1 MTTAT
6 LELARRALDPRKLAL
21 PPRPV
26 VESIEVEEMVDWTG
40 DEGLRIQVI
49 IGEDTRDEE
58 LTGKFGLALRF
69 AIREALA
76 TEGIELFPY
85 TYIAKPSDLL
95 AAPEEK
101 DIDYPN
107 EGA

>member
-6 LELARRALDPRKLAL
+6 LERARRALDPRKLAL

-26 VESIEVEEMVDWTG
+26 VESIEVEEMVDWEG
-40 DEGLRIQVI
+40 DEGLRVQVI

-58 LTGKFGLALRF
+58 LTGKFGIALRF

-76 TEGIELFPY
+76 AEGVEQFPY
-85 TYIAKPSDLL
+85 TYLAKPSELIVE
-95 AAPEEK
+95 PEEE
-101 DIDYPN
+101 DVDGSD
-107 EGA
+107 EDL